1 MTFEIDNLRCTWR
14 SITFYVL
21 YYAEH
26 DDSIRNPC
34 VEKVLCHHDFKI
46 LLIHWPLCG
55 RHDLT
60 HYFYSKPNHDGVFHH
75 KVKLSF
81 LQGVLIS
88 NVVLLIL
95 YQLFISYGYI
105 NNNVRRGDIR
115 MALIAYIVVQNV
127 FNLLTLYAGGRL
139 CQLKMYWKI
148 TPVIISFLNN
158 GLQRWIY
165 YYRDDFVHK
174 NTITCL
180 VYVIAREGLQDSQC
194 HRKQSYLF
202 ISKTHII

>member
-1 MTFEIDNLRCTWR
+1 MSTRKWQTAGPHGVWDRQSSLYLTIH
-14 SITFYVL
+14 YVL
-21 YYAEH
+21 
-26 DDSIRNPC
+26 C
-34 VEKVLCHHDFKI
+34 LVLCGTWWLDKKSLCWKGFMSSW
-46 LLIHWPLCG
+46 LQNPFNPLLCG

-60 HYFYSKPNHDGVFHH
+60 HYFYSKSNPDGVFHH

-127 FNLLTLYAGGRL
+127 FNLLTLYTGGRL
-139 CQLKMYWKI
+139 CQLNMCWKI
-148 TPVIISFLNN
+148 TLVIISFLNN

-165 YYRDDFVHK
+165 YYREWFCAQKH
-174 NTITCL
+174 NN
-180 VYVIAREGLQDSQC
+180 
-194 HRKQSYLF
+194 LF
-202 ISKTHII
+202 SVCNS